1 MLRKQLPLLLP
12 LLLLWVACKPKKAP
26 VQEAETQHDSSLLVV
41 TDSSNAGVTDSIA
54 AVTDTLRVDTAKL
67 IGKWIQPVAGLD
79 KEMQGFQL
87 RKNGTARSINM
98 YTLVYEKW
106 ALNNDTLFLWSRSE
120 GVKDTSA
127 VVDTTLIRE
136 LSDTSLVLFPL
147 KAAEGYTDR
156 YRRSQ

>member
-1 MLRKQLPLLLP
+1 MKQLPSLLP
-12 LLLLWVACKPKKAP
+12 LLLLLIACKPKKGSVP
-26 VQEAETQHDSSLLVV
+26 EEAAHDSSLLVV

-87 RKNGTARSINM
+87 RKNGTAKSINM
-98 YTLVYEKW
+98 YTLIYDKW
-106 ALNNDTLFLWSRSE
+106 TLNNDTLFLWSHSE
-120 GVKDTSA
+120 GVKDTAA
-127 VVDTTLIRE
+127 VIDTTIIRE

-156 YRRSQ
+156 YRRSN

>member
-1 MLRKQLPLLLP
+1 MP
-12 LLLLWVACKPKKAP
+12 LLLLLVACKSKNAP
-26 VQEAETQHDSSLLVV
+26 VPEEVAHDSSLLVV

-54 AVTDTLRVDTAKL
+54 AVTDTLRLDTAKL

-87 RKNGTARSINM
+87 RRNGTAKSINM

-106 ALNNDTLFLWSRSE
+106 TLNNDTLFLWSHSE
-120 GVKDTSA
+120 GVRDTSA
-127 VVDTTLIRE
+127 VVDTTIVRE

-156 YRRSQ
+156 YRRSN

>member
-1 MLRKQLPLLLP
+1 MP
-12 LLLLWVACKPKKAP
+12 LLLLLVACKSKKAP
-26 VQEAETQHDSSLLVV
+26 VPEEVAHDSSLLVV

-54 AVTDTLRVDTAKL
+54 AVTDTLRLDTAKL

-87 RKNGTARSINM
+87 RRNGTAKSINM

-106 ALNNDTLFLWSRSE
+106 TLNNDTLFLWSHSE
-120 GVKDTSA
+120 GVRDTSA
-127 VVDTTLIRE
+127 VVDTTIVRE

-156 YRRSQ
+156 YRRSN

>member
-1 MLRKQLPLLLP
+1 MLIKQLPSLLP
-12 LLLLWVACKPKKAP
+12 LLLLLVACKSKKAP
-26 VQEAETQHDSSLLVV
+26 VPEEAAHDSSLVVV

-87 RKNGTARSINM
+87 RRNGTAKSINM

-106 ALNNDTLFLWSRSE
+106 ALNNDTLFLWSHSE
-120 GVKDTSA
+120 GVKDTAA
-127 VVDTTLIRE
+127 VIDTTIIRE

-156 YRRSQ
+156 YRRSR

>member
-1 MLRKQLPLLLP
+1 MLRNQLPPLLFLLLI
-12 LLLLWVACKPKKAP
+12 LVACKPKGGIP
-26 VQEAETQHDSSLLVV
+26 QDEVVHDSSLIGIS
-41 TDSSNAGVTDSIA
+41 DSSNAGVTDSIT
-54 AVTDTLRVDTAKL
+54 AVTDTLHVDAAKL

-98 YTLVYEKW
+98 YTLIYEKW
-106 ALNNDTLFLWSRSE
+106 QLTNDTLLLWSHSE

-127 VVDTTLIRE
+127 MVDTTIIKE

-147 KAAEGYTDR
+147 KAAEGYTER
-156 YRRSQ
+156 YHRSN

>member
-1 MLRKQLPLLLP
+1 MLMKQLSS
-12 LLLLWVACKPKKAP
+12 LLLLLLLLAACKPKKAP
-26 VQEAETQHDSSLLVV
+26 VQEDAAQHDSSLLVV

-106 ALNNDTLFLWSRSE
+106 TLNNDTLFLWSHSE

-127 VVDTTLIRE
+127 VVDTTIIRE

-156 YRRSQ
+156 YSRSH